1 MFQNLKQVA
10 TGTGE
15 VVRLVAPIEQFT
27 IRTEGD
33 STRPSLLAEWGTW
46 RVRISVRPAR

>member
-15 VVRLVAPIEQFT
+15 VVRIGEPVEQFT
-27 IRTEGD
+27 IRGEGD
-33 STRPSLLAEWGTW
+33 STTPSLLLEWGTW
-46 RVRISVRPAR
+46 RVRIPVRPAP